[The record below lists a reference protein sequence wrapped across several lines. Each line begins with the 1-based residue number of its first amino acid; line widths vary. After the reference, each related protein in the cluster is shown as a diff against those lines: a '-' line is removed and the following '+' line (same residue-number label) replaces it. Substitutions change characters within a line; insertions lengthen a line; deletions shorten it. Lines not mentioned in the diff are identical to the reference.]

1 MGSVDV
7 MSMPGIVATFAWKT
21 NGEQKSAER
30 SVNAVSVTSEFNRG
44 AWVDLY
50 IQTAVPGLPGGA
62 DVTLRREAAFGP
74 ELVAL
79 GPFSTPAGGW
89 SIRTIPRYHQASRP
103 PVEGRLRVLCAARNI
118 ENTCDFIAAVAAKL
132 GIVLHTADMTRID
145 VETLGELQPCGACL
159 PVPACQPAET
169 AFSELL
175 STIGQETQAVAGW
188 TRIVGAEGYV
198 LVGNPGNRECVP
210 ELRLDEWI
218 WTVTPPERCHDLR
231 LAPIGAKR
239 MVRRLPED
247 SHRMLD
253 ILFSAEELF
262 GYERET
268 KIPLAPGSVSI
279 NGAPHLAVAVRTTI
293 NVDEQPEP
301 AAKVELDLI
310 DFACGVTMP
319 FVPRTCTLIG
329 ELSGSV
335 WLDDDRSV
343 AITPPAADAGPGL
356 PPRLVDWNAID
367 TSADDDTGRC
377 SLPGYVAAPF
387 TPRDGGDTAM
397 YDPWRAGDL
406 VIFQASTFQPLV
418 VLGAYGRKMA
428 EFEGEDGVRMN
439 MRGRYRITGE
449 VEIAGTLD
457 VSK

>member
-1 MGSVDV
+1 MVS
-7 MSMPGIVATFAWKT
+7 IVATFTWDT
-21 NGEQKSAER
+21 NGEEQSVER

-50 IQTAVPGLPGGA
+50 IRTAVPGLPAGA
-62 DVTLRREAAFGP
+62 DVTLRRETAFGP
-74 ELVAL
+74 ALVAL

-89 SIRTIPRYHQASRP
+89 SIRTIPKCHQTSRP
-103 PVEGRLRVLCAARNI
+103 PMEGKLRVLCAAHDI
-118 ENTCDFIAAVAAKL
+118 ENTCDFIMAVAAKL
-132 GIVLHTADMTRID
+132 GIVPHTADMSRID
-145 VETLGELQPCGACL
+145 IATLGELQPCGACL

-169 AFSELL
+169 AFAELL
-175 STIGQETQAVAGW
+175 GMIGQETQAVAGW

-198 LVGNPGNRECVP
+198 LVGNPGNPDHVP
-210 ELRLDEWI
+210 ELRLDEWT
-218 WTVTPPERCHDLR
+218 WTVTPPEQCHDLR

-247 SHRMLD
+247 PHRMLD
-253 ILFSAEELF
+253 ILFDAEELF

-268 KIPLAPGSVSI
+268 EIPLAPGSVSI
-279 NGAPHLAVAVRTTI
+279 NGAPHMAVAVRTTI

-310 DFACGVTMP
+310 DSAYGVITS

-343 AITPPAADAGPGL
+343 AITPPAADVRSEL
-356 PPRLVDWNAID
+356 PPRLANWNAIECRATD
-367 TSADDDTGRC
+367 TSSDDAGRC

-387 TPRDGGDTAM
+387 APRDGSDTAM

-428 EFEGEDGVRMN
+428 EFESEDDVWMN

-457 VSK
+457 VSE